1 VQQHGHH
8 DKNNNMSQRQVRL
21 NPQQQFSQQA
31 VGTVQ
36 QTTQGSLNTIGRMQK
51 MAAEKKKESQK
62 AIAIGMQTTETL
74 QLQYSKRVN
83 SAPADVKAALNSFV
97 RTEAAKIGDAKA
109 KASMPGASQEDISA
123 YQELL
128 QMSTSNLEAVATYS
142 VNASKNQEIFQ
153 THRQAMQNNSMTG
166 RLSDAALNNPE
177 MIRFD
182 QDLGS
187 GNVKGFKVYT
197 NPITNHVEF
206 DYDGS
211 SSAKDIWA
219 ANETFKS
226 KANNLASY
234 VINAD
239 QDITGEKYRA
249 ELKSQ
254 YSEYKDL
261 VPKNIVKTK
270 TDFKDNTQSTVKISQ
285 TADYEKV
292 LMTEHKD
299 AMIQGTYKSDF
310 GKTFSQLSSL
320 GMVDKEYRDI
330 PWGMFTQG
338 DINDP
343 ESVKQAIKNLT
354 DNVLTKKDAID
365 AADENKDGVIG
376 AQEYIDIQNEFRE
389 AGAKGVAKLSADLF
403 GQPTEVITDEKE
415 VINKYK
421 NVGTDGKVTVTT
433 TQAGGFQREY
443 MNIYDPA
450 NTAIE
455 KFDNL
460 KDTDPSKKDLIKFYN
475 TPFAQKQ
482 LKEEYGLKD
491 SQKVMSAQEIKEAF
505 DRMNGNNKPGDPDY
519 IEIPDQVSSSPNG
532 IFIGNVDKAEG
543 FSGNFTII
551 ANEDFI
557 KFDKNGK
564 LTPEGKQAMFTT
576 IGVDPVLY
584 FNANDP
590 AYVQRVNQKG
600 GFKLKPSYKPSL

>member
-1 VQQHGHH
+1 VVPQHGHRE
-8 DKNNNMSQRQVRL
+8 KNNNMSQKQVNL
-21 NPQQQFSQQA
+21 KPQQQFTQQA
-31 VGTVQ
+31 VSIVQ
-36 QTTQGSLNTIGRMQK
+36 QTTQSSLNTISRMQK
-51 MAAEKKKESQK
+51 LAAEKKRQSQK
-62 AIAIGMQTTETL
+62 AIAIGMQTAESL
-74 QLQYSKRVN
+74 QLEYSKRVN

-142 VNASKNQEIFQ
+142 VNSSKSQEIFQ
-153 THRQAMQNNSMTG
+153 NHRSAMNTNSMTG

-177 MIRFD
+177 MIKFD

-239 QDITGEKYRA
+239 QDVTGAKYRA

-261 VPKNIVKTK
+261 VPKNIVKQK
-270 TDFKDNTQSTVKISQ
+270 TNFKDNTQSTVKISQ

-292 LMTEHKD
+292 LMTQHKD

-354 DNVLTKKDAID
+354 DNVLTKKDAIA

-403 GQPTEVITDEKE
+403 GQPTEIITDEKE

-421 NVGTDGKVTVTT
+421 NVGTDGKVTITT
-433 TQAGGFQREY
+433 TQAGNFQGEY
-443 MNIYDPA
+443 LNIYDPA

-455 KFDNL
+455 TFDNL
-460 KDTDPSKKDLIKFYN
+460 KITDPSKKDLIKFYN
-475 TPFAQKQ
+475 NNAFAQKQ

-491 SQKVMSAQEIKEAF
+491 SQRVMTAQEIKDSFVNAGLEVPEQIS
-505 DRMNGNNKPGDPDY
+505 D
-519 IEIPDQVSSSPNG
+519 SPNG
-532 IFIGNVDKAEG
+532 IFIGNVGKGEMFD
-543 FSGNFTII
+543 GNFTMI

-557 KFDKNGK
+557 KFDQNGK
-564 LTPEGKQAMFTT
+564 LTPEGKKAMFTT
-576 IGVDPVLY
+576 VGVDPQLY
-584 FNANDP
+584 FNANDSG
-590 AYVQRVNQKG
+590 YIQRANQKG
-600 GFKLKPSYKPSL
+600 GFSLKTSYKPSI

>member
-1 VQQHGHH
+1 MQQHGYRE
-8 DKNNNMSQRQVRL
+8 KNNNMSQKQVNL
-21 NPQQQFSQQA
+21 KPQQQFTQQA
-31 VGTVQ
+31 VGIVQ
-36 QTTQGSLNTIGRMQK
+36 QTTQSSLNTINRVQK
-51 MAAEKKKESQK
+51 LAAEKKRQSQK
-62 AIAIGMQTTETL
+62 AIAIGMQTAESL
-74 QLQYSKRVN
+74 QLEYSKRVN

-97 RTEAAKIGDAKA
+97 RTEASKIGDAKA
-109 KASMPGASQEDISA
+109 KASMPGASQEEISA

-128 QMSTSNLEAVATYS
+128 QMSISNLEAVATYS
-142 VNASKNQEIFQ
+142 VNSSKSQEIFQ
-153 THRQAMQNNSMTG
+153 NHRSAMNTNSMTG

-177 MIRFD
+177 MIQFD

-197 NPITNHVEF
+197 NPKTNHVEF
-206 DYDGS
+206 NYDGS
-211 SSAKDIWA
+211 SGAKDIWA

-239 QDITGEKYRA
+239 QDITGEKYRT
-249 ELKSQ
+249 ELKTQ

-261 VPKNIVKTK
+261 VPKNIVKQK
-270 TDFKDNTQSTVKISQ
+270 TNFKDNTQSTVKISQ

-292 LMTEHKD
+292 LMTQHKD

-354 DNVLTKKDAID
+354 DNVLTKKDAIA

-376 AQEYIDIQNEFRE
+376 AQEYINIQNKFRE

-403 GQPTEVITDEKE
+403 GQPTEIITDEKE

-421 NVGTDGKVTVTT
+421 NVGTDGKVTITT
-433 TQAGGFQREY
+433 TQAGNFQGEY
-443 MNIYDPA
+443 LNIYDPA

-455 KFDNL
+455 TFDNL
-460 KDTDPSKKDLIKFYN
+460 KITDPSKKDLIKFYN
-475 TPFAQKQ
+475 NNAFAQKQ

-491 SQKVMSAQEIKEAF
+491 SQRVMTAQEIKDSFVNANLEVPEQIS
-505 DRMNGNNKPGDPDY
+505 D
-519 IEIPDQVSSSPNG
+519 SPNG
-532 IFIGNVDKAEG
+532 IFIGNVGKGEMFD
-543 FSGNFTII
+543 GNFTMI

-557 KFDKNGK
+557 KFDQNGK
-564 LTPEGKQAMFTT
+564 LTPEGKKAMFTT
-576 IGVDPVLY
+576 IGVDPQLY
-584 FNANDP
+584 FNANDSG
-590 AYVQRVNQKG
+590 YIQRANQKG
-600 GFKLKPSYKPSL
+600 GFSLKTSYKPSI